1 MEQTLSVKALK
12 RLVAE
17 SSNEFKAVL
26 GPNVEKENKS
36 NNGKAYSDAKK
47 RAKDYDGGL
56 AKEMGKDK
64 AKYEKMDANKTT
76 LDYTPENASDDYKKR
91 VHAQVKGYTSV
102 QEMENGI
109 EKQGDYSD
117 NENIYQA
124 IKKSGQEMHDNEQSF
139 KETGLQASKMPKD
152 TFKKEEMYESRDGF
166 DMRNLINTLKE
177 NSQIEKKPVHE
188 QKSVKTVFFKK
199 TSFLNEGHMISRIP
213 DEFKNE
219 GTQFKM
225 KDKHGTVY
233 LVEWTNGSANVISCN
248 NKQRIDET
256 LNAYE
261 KLSSYKG
268 EEYNT
273 PNGRARVNEDTNE
286 ISRMLNIVRNITNEE
301 KN

>member
-56 AKEMGKDK
+56 AKEEKK
-64 AKYEKMDANKTT
+64 TKYEKTDGNKTT
-76 LDYTPENASDDYKKR
+76 LDACPENASESYKKR
-91 VHAQVKGYTSV
+91 VHAQVKGYASE
-102 QEMENGI
+102 QEMDNGI
-109 EKQGDYSD
+109 EKQGDYSN

-139 KETGLQASKMPKD
+139 KETGLQASKMPKE

-166 DMRNLINTLKE
+166 DMRNLINTIKE
-177 NSQIEKKPVHE
+177 NSHIEKTPVHE

-219 GTQFKM
+219 GTQLLPLPHPLF
-225 KDKHGTVY
+225 
-233 LVEWTNGSANVISCN
+233 
-248 NKQRIDET
+248 
-256 LNAYE
+256 
-261 KLSSYKG
+261 
-268 EEYNT
+268 
-273 PNGRARVNEDTNE
+273 
-286 ISRMLNIVRNITNEE
+286 
-301 KN
+301 

>member
-12 RLVAE
+12 RLIAE

-56 AKEMGKDK
+56 AKEEKK
-64 AKYEKMDANKTT
+64 AKYEKMDRNRTT
-76 LDYTPENASDDYKKR
+76 LGYTPENASDEYKKR
-91 VHAQVKGYTSV
+91 VKANVKGFNSV
-102 QEMENGI
+102 QEMENNI
-109 EKQGDYSD
+109 EKQDDYSN
-117 NENIYQA
+117 NENIYNG
-124 IKKSGQEMHDNEQSF
+124 ITEFEKEMHDNEQSF

-166 DMRNLINTLKE
+166 DMRNLINILKE
-177 NSQIEKKPVHE
+177 NSHIEKTPVHE

-199 TSFLNEGHMISRIP
+199 TSFLNEGHMVSRIP

-233 LVEWTNGSANVISCN
+233 LVEWANGSANVISCN
-248 NKQRIDET
+248 NKQRVDET

-273 PNGRARVNEDTNE
+273 SNGRARVNEDTNE

>member
-56 AKEMGKDK
+56 AKEEKK
-64 AKYEKMDANKTT
+64 AKYEKMDRNRTT
-76 LDYTPENASDDYKKR
+76 LGHTPENASDEYKKR
-91 VHAQVKGYTSV
+91 VKANVKGFNSV
-102 QEMENGI
+102 QEMENNI
-109 EKQGDYSD
+109 EKQDDYSN
-117 NENIYQA
+117 NENIYNG
-124 IKKSGQEMHDNEQSF
+124 ITEFEKEMHDNEQSF

-166 DMRNLINTLKE
+166 DMRNLINILKE
-177 NSQIEKKPVHE
+177 NSHIEKTPVHE

-199 TSFLNEGHMISRIP
+199 TSFLNEGHMVSRIP

-233 LVEWTNGSANVISCN
+233 LVEWANGSANVISCN
-248 NKQRIDET
+248 NKQRVDET

-268 EEYNT
+268 EEYKT
-273 PNGRARVNEDTNE
+273 SNGRARVNEDTNE

>member
-1 MEQTLSVKALK
+1 MEMTYNVSDLK
-12 RLVAE
+12 RLIAE

-56 AKEMGKDK
+56 AKEEKK
-64 AKYEKMDANKTT
+64 VKYEKNDGNKTT
-76 LDYTPENASDDYKKR
+76 LDACPENAPESYKKR
-91 VHAQVKGYTSV
+91 VHAQVKGYTSE
-102 QEMENGI
+102 QEMNNGI
-109 EKQGDYSD
+109 EKQDDYSN
-117 NENIYQA
+117 NEEIYQA

-166 DMRNLINTLKE
+166 DMRNLINILKE
-177 NSQIEKKPVHE
+177 NSHIEKTPVHE

-199 TSFLNEGHMISRIP
+199 TSFLNEGHMVSRIP

-233 LVEWTNGSANVISCN
+233 LVEWANGSANVISCN
-248 NKQRIDET
+248 NKQRVDET

-273 PNGRARVNEDTNE
+273 SNGRARVNEDTNE

>member
-1 MEQTLSVKALK
+1 
-12 RLVAE
+12 
-17 SSNEFKAVL
+17 
-26 GPNVEKENKS
+26 
-36 NNGKAYSDAKK
+36 
-47 RAKDYDGGL
+47 
-56 AKEMGKDK
+56 
-64 AKYEKMDANKTT
+64 
-76 LDYTPENASDDYKKR
+76 
-91 VHAQVKGYTSV
+91 VKGFNSV
-102 QEMENGI
+102 QEMENNI
-109 EKQGDYSD
+109 EKQDDYSN
-117 NENIYQA
+117 NENIYNG
-124 IKKSGQEMHDNEQSF
+124 ITEFEKEMHDNEQSF

-166 DMRNLINTLKE
+166 DMRNLINILKE
-177 NSQIEKKPVHE
+177 NSHIEKTPVHE

-199 TSFLNEGHMISRIP
+199 TSFLNEGHMVSRIP

-233 LVEWTNGSANVISCN
+233 LVEWANGSANVISCN
-248 NKQRIDET
+248 NKQRVDET

-273 PNGRARVNEDTNE
+273 SNGRARVNEDTNE

>member
-1 MEQTLSVKALK
+1 MEMTYNVSDLK
-12 RLVAE
+12 RLIAE

-56 AKEMGKDK
+56 AKEEKK
-64 AKYEKMDANKTT
+64 TKYEKTDGNRTT
-76 LDYTPENASDDYKKR
+76 LGYTPENASDEYKKR
-91 VHAQVKGYTSV
+91 VKANVKGFNSV

-109 EKQGDYSD
+109 EKQDDYSN
-117 NENIYQA
+117 NENIFNG
-124 IKKSGQEMHDNEQSF
+124 ITEFETEMHDNEEAF
-139 KETGLQASKMPKD
+139 KKSGLQAREMPKD

-166 DMRNLINTLKE
+166 DMRNLINALKQ
-177 NSQIEKKPVHE
+177 NSQIEKTPIHE

-248 NKQRIDET
+248 NKQRVDET

-273 PNGRARVNEDTNE
+273 SNGKARVNEDTNE

>member
-1 MEQTLSVKALK
+1 MEMTYNVSDLK
-12 RLVAE
+12 RLIAE

-26 GPNVEKENKS
+26 GPGVESENKS

-56 AKEMGKDK
+56 AKEVKK
-64 AKYEKMDANKTT
+64 EKYEKGDANKTT
-76 LDYTPENASDDYKKR
+76 LDYCPENAPESYKKR
-91 VHAQVKGYTSV
+91 VHAQVKGYTSEL
-102 QEMENGI
+102 EMNNGI
-109 EKQGDYSD
+109 EKQDDYSNND
-117 NENIYQA
+117 NIYQG
-124 IKKSGQEMHDNEQSF
+124 IKKSGQEMHDKEQAF
-139 KETGLQASKMPKD
+139 KETGLQANKMPKD

-166 DMRNLINTLKE
+166 DMRNLINTFKDNTQTRKQPFL
-177 NSQIEKKPVHE
+177 E
-188 QKSVKTVFFKK
+188 QKSVKTVYFKK

-225 KDKHGTVY
+225 KDKHGTEY
-233 LVEWTNGSANVISCN
+233 LVEWSEGKANVITRN
-248 NKQRIDET
+248 HKQKVNET
-256 LNAYE
+256 LDAYG

-273 PNGRARVNEDTNE
+273 SNGKSRVNEDTAE
-286 ISRMLNIVRNITNEE
+286 ISRMLNIVRKITNEE

>member
-1 MEQTLSVKALK
+1 MEMTYNVSDLK
-12 RLVAE
+12 RLIAE

-56 AKEMGKDK
+56 AKEEKK
-64 AKYEKMDANKTT
+64 AKYEKTDGNRTT
-76 LDYTPENASDDYKKR
+76 LGYTPENASDEYKKR
-91 VHAQVKGYTSV
+91 VKANVKGFNSV

-109 EKQGDYSD
+109 EKQDDYSN
-117 NENIYQA
+117 NENIFNG
-124 IKKSGQEMHDNEQSF
+124 ITEFEKEMHDNEEAF
-139 KETGLQASKMPKD
+139 KKSGLQAREMPKD

-166 DMRNLINTLKE
+166 DMRNLINALKQ
-177 NSQIEKKPVHE
+177 NSQIEKTPIHE

-199 TSFLNEGHMISRIP
+199 TSFLNEGHMVSRIP

-233 LVEWTNGSANVISCN
+233 LVEWANGSANVISCN
-248 NKQRIDET
+248 NKQRVDET

-273 PNGRARVNEDTNE
+273 SNGKARVNEDTNE

>member
-1 MEQTLSVKALK
+1 MEMTYNVSDLK

-56 AKEMGKDK
+56 AKEEKK
-64 AKYEKMDANKTT
+64 VKYEKMDGNRTT
-76 LDYTPENASDDYKKR
+76 LGYTPENVSDEYKKR
-91 VHAQVKGYTSV
+91 VKANVKGFNSV
-102 QEMENGI
+102 QEMENNI
-109 EKQGDYSD
+109 EKQDDYSN
-117 NENIYQA
+117 NENIYNG
-124 IKKSGQEMHDNEQSF
+124 ITEFEKEMHDNEQSF

-166 DMRNLINTLKE
+166 DMRNLINILKE
-177 NSQIEKKPVHE
+177 NSHIEKTPVHE

-199 TSFLNEGHMISRIP
+199 TSFLNEGHMVSRIP

-233 LVEWTNGSANVISCN
+233 LVEWANGSANVISCN

-273 PNGRARVNEDTNE
+273 LNSRARINEDTNE
-286 ISRMLNIVRNITNEE
+286 ISRMLNIVRQITNEE

>member
-56 AKEMGKDK
+56 AKEEKK
-64 AKYEKMDANKTT
+64 VKYEKTDGNKTT
-76 LDYTPENASDDYKKR
+76 LDACPENAPENYKKR
-91 VHAQVKGYTSV
+91 VHAQVKGYTSE
-102 QEMENGI
+102 QEMNNGI
-109 EKQGDYSD
+109 EKQDDYSN
-117 NENIYQA
+117 NEEIYQA
-124 IKKSGQEMHDNEQSF
+124 IKKSGQEMHDNEKSF

-166 DMRNLINTLKE
+166 DMRNLIETFKDR
-177 NSQIEKKPVHE
+177 SAVAAGKKVFLE

-199 TSFLNEGHMISRIP
+199 TSFLNEGHMVSRIP

-233 LVEWTNGSANVISCN
+233 LVEWANGSANVISCN
-248 NKQRIDET
+248 NKQRVDET

-273 PNGRARVNEDTNE
+273 SNGRARVNEDTNE